1 MRCVKRKSTKFW
13 TNPRKSKKATTGNVM
28 ATRHLSK
35 NLQTV
40 YEIGEQVLMK
50 LLISDKKIRGKKKNF
65 DFVK

>member
-1 MRCVKRKSTKFW
+1 
-13 TNPRKSKKATTGNVM
+13 M